1 MKGRTCVG
9 IPPSDQPPIPKGIQ
23 EATYKEML
31 DMVGILRP
39 ATLSLRLGWIDLKKV
54 RTAMSASCLL
64 NVISNS
70 VAQCATNGVPTQ

>member
-9 IPPSDQPPIPKGIQ
+9 VPPSDQPPIPKGIQ

-54 RTAMSASCLL
+54 RTAVECELSLKCD
-64 NVISNS
+64 
-70 VAQCATNGVPTQ
+70 Q